1 MHDAVRDERILEHL
15 GLYRLSFRALLERL
29 FFDGRAAAC
38 ANVID
43 RLRHEGRIRAV
54 PTKAGALKYYQLTA
68 AEAGR
73 RGIPQR
79 ALPLGSRALPEAIA
93 VLWFAKVLGVERH
106 RLEQGELGELFPTGA
121 PHGPHVLE
129 RGDPPRIFRV
139 YVPGPRTKMAT
150 VIAAVDEITR
160 HARMTD
166 ALSSWVAN
174 RLYALA
180 VLLPTLERESKFRR
194 ALEKTRAGEG
204 AYIVSAR
211 TPDPHS
217 IARALHGLR
226 NDG

>member
-1 MHDAVRDERILEHL
+1 MHHAERDERILEHV

-29 FFDGRAAAC
+29 FFGGRDAAC

-54 PTKAGALKYYQLTA
+54 SLKAGALKYYQLTP

-93 VLWFAKVLGVERH
+93 VLWFAKVLGIERH
-106 RLEQGELGELFPTGA
+106 RLEQEELEELFPTGS
-121 PHGPHVLE
+121 PRGPHVLE
-129 RGDPPRIFRV
+129 RADPPRVYRV

-150 VIAAVDEITR
+150 VIAAVEELSR
-160 HARMTD
+160 RARMT
-166 ALSSWVAN
+166 ASLSSWVEN
-174 RLYALA
+174 RLYAVA
-180 VLLPTLERESKFRR
+180 VLLPTEERQSRFRR
-194 ALEKTRAGEG
+194 ALEKTRAGQG

-226 NDG
+226 NR